1 MNGKNNENVEHQK
14 YRTVMQMLHE
24 SDMSQFYDL
33 GYDKDM
39 IDEIFQI
46 VKNSKI
52 DKQVVGVLLKIN
64 FPQNKKLKEK
74 IVNATSFLDEA
85 IFQKACKNHEILI
98 NERIYCILNG
108 IHEIPKCR
116 VCGKALKNFMVNRT
130 SEIHRLVCSFKCSC
144 HDQIKIEK
152 QVKSY
157 TSRSLESKLKTKI
170 QTQNTIEQR
179 FGNKC
184 FMKTDYFKQKSLEYI
199 KAHGGECNVSQ
210 IKEVRSKVDKT
221 NENTYGNRCNLA
233 NKDQLELKRQT
244 YIKNY
249 GVDHPMKNA
258 EFKQHFFDEFE
269 ARHGYRFFYQS
280 PQCIDKIRKNR
291 DYEHREIISKNEFV
305 VPLFDLQHE
314 QNLLCNRK
322 QYWWQCLECGHCFA
336 ASILGYSRNDGR
348 IVECP
353 FCNMNNHMPSHSFQ
367 ELEIVDFLKHS
378 FPDLRIFNSNNK
390 VNRYIIPPYEIDIWI
405 PEKKIGIEYN
415 GSFWHSIEFLHKYR
429 ENNFNDFIFSSL
441 KKKILC
447 EQKDIHLIHLYEDE
461 WTLNMEETKNLLINL
476 ISKKPFICQK
486 RLNEIVVPY
495 DKYPSFMQIEGYCLS
510 NITQPALQAHT
521 NVKHKTYHI
530 YDCGNLVFKRIM

>member
-1 MNGKNNENVEHQK
+1 MINNENDNNRHYKSVKEL
-14 YRTVMQMLHE
+14 LHE
-24 SDMSQFYDL
+24 TDVSQFYEN
-33 GYDKDM
+33 GYSKEI
-39 IDEIFQI
+39 IDDIFAI
-46 VKNSKI
+46 VNSTKI
-52 DKQVVGVLLKIN
+52 DKQVVGVMLKIGYECN
-64 FPQNKKLKEK
+64 SSLRNK
-74 IVNATSFLDEA
+74 IIDATKFLDEA
-85 IFQKACKNHEILI
+85 IQTGICNQHEILI
-98 NERIYCILNG
+98 TERLYCILNG
-108 IHEIPKCR
+108 IHSIPKCK
-116 VCGKALKNFMVNRT
+116 VCDKPLKNFRINR
-130 SEIHRLVCSFKCSC
+130 SNVLHYDCCSVKCKGN
-144 HDQIKIEK
+144 DPDNIEK
-152 QVKSY
+152 RVKSY
-157 TSRSLESKLKTKI
+157 LSRSPEAKLRTKM
-170 QTQNTIEQR
+170 QTQTTIEQR
-179 FGNKC
+179 FGDKC
-184 FMKTDYFKQKSLEYI
+184 FMKTEYFKQKTLEYI
-199 KAHGGECNVSQ
+199 KVNGGECNVSQ
-210 IKEVRSKVDKT
+210 IKEVRAKVDKT
-221 NENTYGNRCNLA
+221 NEDTYGNRCNLA

-314 QNLLCNRK
+314 QNLLCNIK